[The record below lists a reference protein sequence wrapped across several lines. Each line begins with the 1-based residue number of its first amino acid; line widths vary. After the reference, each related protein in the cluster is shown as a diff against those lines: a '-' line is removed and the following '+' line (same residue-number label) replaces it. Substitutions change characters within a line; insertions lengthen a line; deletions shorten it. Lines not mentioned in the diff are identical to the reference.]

1 MLDEKLTFRLHDPV
15 DAGRIAIPVPADRRP
30 AATTRA
36 AAAIA
41 RQAGLGLE
49 FVAAAD
55 ETHRARCADELR
67 DRCSVAAAAGAP
79 EVGWRVLD
87 GPATCIGEYVTWSG
101 AGLCCLGSPSHR
113 PAATLGPYGI
123 PMLLI
128 GPGWRPGD
136 GVVRHVLAGLSG
148 WRSESMRVATVAAA
162 LARRL
167 SAELT
172 MIEVVDPAWRRVDVP
187 SCAHLFWVAREL
199 HVSRALFDTVPA
211 RRADLGLRRF
221 IDQDTVV
228 VVGAP
233 NHHRRLLRGVAGRL
247 LRHSPAP
254 VVVVP
259 ASCEP
264 SRQIPAATSHRSRR
278 LASVA
283 ADL

>member
-1 MLDEKLTFRLHDPV
+1 MLDEKLTVRLHGAV
-15 DAGRIAIPVPADRRP
+15 DAGRIAIAVPADRRP
-30 AATTRA
+30 DATTRA

-41 RQAGLGLE
+41 RQAGLGIE

-55 ETHRARCADELR
+55 ETHRGRCVEQLR

-87 GPATCIGEYVTWSG
+87 GPATGIGSYVTWSG
-101 AGLCCLGSPSHR
+101 AELCCLGSPSHR

-123 PMLLI
+123 PLLLI
-128 GPGWRPGD
+128 GPAWRPAD

-148 WRSESMRVATVAAA
+148 WRRESMRVATVAAS

-172 MIEVVDPAWRRVDVP
+172 MIEVVDPGWRRVEVP
-187 SCAHLFWVAREL
+187 AGGHLSWVAREL
-199 HVSRALFDTVPA
+199 HVSTALFDTVPA
-211 RRADLGLRRF
+211 RRAHLGLRRF
-221 IDQDTVV
+221 IEPDTVV

-233 NHHRRLLRGVAGRL
+233 NHHRRLLGGVAGRL

-259 ASCEP
+259 TNCEP
-264 SRQIPAATSHRSRR
+264 SPQIPAATTHRSRR
-278 LASVA
+278 LASA
-283 ADL
+283 TTGL